1 MNFMD
6 QYQSPFSWRYAS
18 PEMRNLWS
26 EKNKRVIWREIW
38 LALAE
43 VQAEYGLVQP
53 AQVEELRSKVKNVDL
68 ERALVI
74 EAQIHHD
81 LMAELKT
88 YAEQCP
94 LGGGILHL
102 GATSMD
108 IEDNADALRIRNA
121 LGYILA
127 GLETL
132 LLGFAD
138 RIEQTATQTVIGYT
152 HLQPAEPTTL
162 GYRLALYAQD
172 LLEVYQSLS
181 QFRMGVLGKG
191 FKGAVGSAAAYAD
204 LLGLEHLEEFE
215 QRMSRKLDLEFYPV
229 TSQTYPRR
237 QEYVLLSELAGLG
250 AVLYKFA
257 FDVRLL
263 QSPQFGE
270 WREHFGPQ
278 QVGSSAMPFKRNP
291 ITAEK
296 INALARSL
304 AVLPQIAWGNA
315 ANSLLERTLDDS
327 ANRRT
332 LIPEAFLISD
342 ELLLSSS
349 KLVRGMEFDPDTI
362 HKNLQTYAPFAA
374 SERVLMA
381 LARAGAD
388 RQVMHERLRNHA
400 LAAWEAVQKGNP
412 NSFLEHLSADGEIGR
427 FLSKTSLAALM
438 NIEGYTGLAAQR
450 AQELADRIR
459 TVVKTAQK

>member
-1 MNFMD
+1 
-6 QYQSPFSWRYAS
+6 
-18 PEMRNLWS
+18 
-26 EKNKRVIWREIW
+26 
-38 LALAE
+38 
-43 VQAEYGLVQP
+43 
-53 AQVEELRSKVKNVDL
+53 
-68 ERALVI
+68 
-74 EAQIHHD
+74 
-81 LMAELKT
+81 
-88 YAEQCP
+88 
-94 LGGGILHL
+94 
-102 GATSMD
+102 
-108 IEDNADALRIRNA
+108 
-121 LGYILA
+121 
-127 GLETL
+127 
-132 LLGFAD
+132 
-138 RIEQTATQTVIGYT
+138 
-152 HLQPAEPTTL
+152 
-162 GYRLALYAQD
+162 
-172 LLEVYQSLS
+172 
-181 QFRMGVLGKG
+181 
-191 FKGAVGSAAAYAD
+191 
-204 LLGLEHLEEFE
+204 
-215 QRMSRKLDLEFYPV
+215 
-229 TSQTYPRR
+229 
-237 QEYVLLSELAGLG
+237 
-250 AVLYKFA
+250 
-257 FDVRLL
+257 
-263 QSPQFGE
+263 
-270 WREHFGPQ
+270 
-278 QVGSSAMPFKRNP
+278 
-291 ITAEK
+291 
-296 INALARSL
+296 L